1 MTDETRAFE
10 SGDVATP
17 AGRSWEGPASGSTGT
32 GPMRVRPEF
41 LPAGQGWPQAAP
53 VSGPDAFTGPNP
65 FAASGP
71 AQDPFAPGGPG
82 RDPFA
87 PGGPGRDPFA
97 PGGPGRDPFAPGGPG
112 RDPFAPAAD
121 AGRDP
126 YGTEN
131 TGPIPF
137 APDPQRPAGDDVSGW
152 GNPSG
157 GPLPPT
163 PAPGGPYGPPP
174 PRNPFGMGPGW
185 APPPAPPQSEYTAA
199 PSGRPP
205 RTGTL
210 AVLAVVI
217 ALVAS
222 TAGSL
227 GTYLLT
233 RSGGGGVDPT
243 YSLGT
248 PTGAIV
254 NRAPDSVAGVAARVL
269 PSVVSLDVKG
279 NSEAGTGSGFVI
291 KGGYIVTNNHVVAAA
306 ASTGEI
312 KVTFSNKKSSSAKI
326 VGRDPS
332 SDIAVVKPDDTYG
345 APEITIGNSD
355 RVVVGDPVIAIGSP
369 LGLTGTVTTGIV
381 SSLNRPVTA
390 GGESGSESSFINAIQ
405 TDAAINPGNSGGPL
419 VNAAGE
425 VIGVNSAIA
434 TLGNSS
440 FGGQSGSIGL
450 GFSIPV
456 NHVRRIA
463 EELVTTGTAKK
474 SRIGVHLDEN
484 YQGEGV
490 RIATAPQDGQEPVI
504 SGGPADKAGLKAGDV
519 ILEVDGT
526 PVTQPSEL
534 IVTIRSKAPGD
545 KVTVKYQRGGQEK
558 TVTMVIDAVPVPT
571 PQPS

>member
-1 MTDETRAFE
+1 MTDETRTFD

-17 AGRSWEGPASGSTGT
+17 SQRSPGSSDPG
-32 GPMRVRPEF
+32 GMRVRPEF
-41 LPAGQGWPQAAP
+41 LPASEGWPAGAP

-65 FAASGP
+65 FAASG
-71 AQDPFAPGGPG
+71 G
-82 RDPFA
+82 
-87 PGGPGRDPFA
+87 
-97 PGGPGRDPFAPGGPG
+97 G
-112 RDPFAPAAD
+112 RDPFAPAGD

-126 YGTEN
+126 YGRETGNAPNRSETGRDPFGN
-131 TGPIPF
+131 ETTGPIPF
-137 APDPQRPAGDDVSGW
+137 AAETPRSDAPMGGPYSGQQPGDRRGGGEESGW

-157 GPLPPT
+157 GPLPPS
-163 PAPGGPYGPPP
+163 PGGPFGPPP

-185 APPPAPPQSEYTAA
+185 APPPGGPRVDSGAA
-199 PSGRPP
+199 PRMP
-205 RTGTL
+205 RTGVL

-217 ALVAS
+217 ALIAS
-222 TAGSL
+222 MAGSL
-227 GTYLLT
+227 GTFLLT
-233 RSGGGGVDPT
+233 RSGSGVDPSYT
-243 YSLGT
+243 LGT
-248 PTGAIV
+248 PTGTIV
-254 NRAPDSVAGVAARVL
+254 NRAPDSVAGVAAKVI

-291 KGGYIVTNNHVVAAA
+291 KGGYILTNNHVVAAA
-306 ASTGEI
+306 AQTGNI
-312 KVTFSNKKSSSAKI
+312 KVMFSNKKSSVAKI
-326 VGRDPS
+326 IGRDPS
-332 SDIAVVKPDDTYG
+332 SDIAVVKPDDTFG
-345 APEITIGNSD
+345 SPEITLGNSD

-463 EELVTTGTAKK
+463 EELISTGSAKK

-484 YQGEGV
+484 YQGDGV
-490 RIATAPQDGQEPVI
+490 RIAATPQAGQEPVI
-504 SGGPADKAGLKAGDV
+504 SGGPADKAGLQAGDV

-526 PVTQPSEL
+526 PVSQPSEL

-545 KVTVKYQRGGQEK
+545 KVTLKYQRGGQEK
-558 TVTMVIDAVPVPT
+558 TTTVTIDAVPVPT

>member
-1 MTDETRAFE
+1 MTDETRTFD

-17 AGRSWEGPASGSTGT
+17 PQRSGDGSTSESPG
-32 GPMRVRPEF
+32 GGMRVRPEF
-41 LPAGQGWPQAAP
+41 LPASDAWP
-53 VSGPDAFTGPNP
+53 SGE
-65 FAASGP
+65 
-71 AQDPFAPGGPG
+71 PG

-87 PGGPGRDPFA
+87 GEHSGQGREASTAQYGAQGRDPFA
-97 PGGPGRDPFAPGGPG
+97 AEPGAPARDPFTAEGGTMAFGAEGHRPAPHSG
-112 RDPFAPAAD
+112 D
-121 AGRDP
+121 A
-126 YGTEN
+126 
-131 TGPIPF
+131 TGLIPF
-137 APDPQRPAGDDVSGW
+137 AAEGRRPGDDSASGW
-152 GNPSG
+152 GNPAG
-157 GPLPPT
+157 GPLPPS
-163 PAPGGPYGPPP
+163 PGGPGGPGGPAGFGGPGGLYGAPPPPP
-174 PRNPFGMGPGW
+174 PRGAYGMGPGW
-185 APPPAPPQSEYTAA
+185 APPPGAPPAETGG
-199 PSGRPP
+199 SGSRGP
-205 RTGTL
+205 RTGVL
-210 AVLAVVI
+210 ATLAVVI

-222 TAGSL
+222 ILGSL

-233 RSGGGGVDPT
+233 RSGGSGINPS

-248 PTGAIV
+248 PSGVVV
-254 NRAPDSVAGVAARVL
+254 NRPPDSVAGVASKVL
-269 PSVVSLDVKG
+269 PSVVSLEVRG
-279 NSEAGTGSGFVI
+279 NSEAGTGSGFLI

-306 ASTGEI
+306 AQTGTI
-312 KVTFSNKKSSSAKI
+312 KVTFNNKKSTTGTI

-332 SDIAVVKPDDTYG
+332 SDIAVVRPADTFG
-345 APEITIGNSD
+345 APEIFLGNSD

-369 LGLTGTVTTGIV
+369 LGLSGTVTTGIV

-440 FGGQSGSIGL
+440 LGGQSGSIGL

-474 SRIGVHLDEN
+474 SRIGVSIDEN
-484 YQGEGV
+484 YTGEGV
-490 RIATAPQDGQEPVI
+490 RIAATPQGGQQPVTP
-504 SGGPADKAGLKAGDV
+504 GGPADKAGLKPGDV
-519 ILEVDGT
+519 ILSVDDT

-545 KVTVKYQRGGQEK
+545 KVTIKYQRNGSERTT
-558 TVTMVIDAVPVPT
+558 TVTIDAVPVPT

>member
-1 MTDETRAFE
+1 MTDETRTFD
-10 SGDVATP
+10 SGDVADP
-17 AGRSWEGPASGSTGT
+17 SQHSWEGSASGSTGSS
-32 GPMRVRPEF
+32 GMRVRPEF
-41 LPAGQGWPQAAP
+41 LPASEGWPA
-53 VSGPDAFTGPNP
+53 SGPDAFTGPNP
-65 FAASGP
+65 FAASGGGH
-71 AQDPFAPGGPG
+71 DPFTPAGG
-82 RDPFA
+82 A
-87 PGGPGRDPFA
+87 
-97 PGGPGRDPFAPGGPG
+97 G

-126 YGTEN
+126 FGTDS

-137 APDPQRPAGDDVSGW
+137 ASDAPRHGGDEGMFGW

-157 GPLPPT
+157 GPLPPS
-163 PAPGGPYGPPP
+163 PVGPYGPTPP
-174 PRNPFGMGPGW
+174 PPINPFGMGPGW
-185 APPPAPPQSEYTAA
+185 APPPGA
-199 PSGRPP
+199 P
-205 RTGTL
+205 RTEQAGARAPKTGIL
-210 AVLAVVI
+210 AALAVVI

-222 TAGSL
+222 TAGSV

-233 RSGGGGVDPT
+233 RNGSGVDPT

-254 NRAPDSVAGVAARVL
+254 NRAPDSVAGVASRVL

-279 NSEAGTGSGFVI
+279 NSEAGTGSGFLI

-306 ASTGEI
+306 AQTGNI
-312 KVTFSNKKSSSAKI
+312 KVTFSTKKTTNGKI

-332 SDIAVVKPDDTYG
+332 SDIAVVKPDQTFG
-345 APEITIGNSD
+345 APEIVLGNSD

-440 FGGQSGSIGL
+440 FGAQSGSIGL

-463 EELVTTGTAKK
+463 EELVTTGSAKK
-474 SRIGVHLDEN
+474 SRIGVQLDEN
-484 YQGEGV
+484 YQGDGV
-490 RIATAPQDGQEPVI
+490 RIATATQQGQEPVI
-504 SGGPADKAGLKAGDV
+504 PGGPADKAGLKAGDV
-519 ILEVDGT
+519 ILEIDGT
-526 PVTQPSEL
+526 PMTQPSEL

-558 TVTMVIDAVPVPT
+558 TATVIIDAVPVPT

>member
-1 MTDETRAFE
+1 MTDETRTFD

-17 AGRSWEGPASGSTGT
+17 SQRSGAGSTSGSSGSGAPGT
-32 GPMRVRPEF
+32 PGSGGMRVRPEF
-41 LPAGQGWPQAAP
+41 LPASDGWPS
-53 VSGPDAFTGPNP
+53 SGPDAFTGPNP
-65 FAASGP
+65 FAA
-71 AQDPFAPGGPG
+71 GG
-82 RDPFA
+82 A
-87 PGGPGRDPFA
+87 
-97 PGGPGRDPFAPGGPG
+97 G

-121 AGRDP
+121 AGSDP
-126 YGTEN
+126 YGTES
-131 TGPIPF
+131 TGPVPFSSEPPRSDPF
-137 APDPQRPAGDDVSGW
+137 AGGGAYGGSADRFGGDEGTTGW

-157 GPLPPT
+157 GPLPPS
-163 PAPGGPYGPPP
+163 PGAGPYGGPPP

-185 APPPAPPQSEYTAA
+185 APPPGAPPVESAGASSRGPKTGVLAA
-199 PSGRPP
+199 
-205 RTGTL
+205 
-210 AVLAVVI
+210 LAVVI
-217 ALVAS
+217 ALLAA
-222 TAGSL
+222 TAGSF

-233 RSGGGGVDPT
+233 RSGGSGLDPAYT
-243 YSLGT
+243 LGT

-254 NRAPDSVAGVAARVL
+254 NRAPDSVAGVAAKVL

-306 ASTGEI
+306 AQTGNI
-312 KVTFSNKKSSSAKI
+312 KVTFSNKKSSTGKI

-332 SDIAVVKPDDTYG
+332 SDIAVVKPDDTFG
-345 APEITIGNSD
+345 FPEMALGNSD
-355 RVVVGDPVIAIGSP
+355 RVVVGDPVIAVGSP

-440 FGGQSGSIGL
+440 FGAQSGSIGL
-450 GFSIPV
+450 GFSIPI
-456 NHVRRIA
+456 NHVRRVA
-463 EELVTTGTAKK
+463 EELISTGMAKK

-484 YQGEGV
+484 YQGDGV
-490 RIATAPQDGQEPVI
+490 RIATTPQQGQEPVI
-504 SGGPADKAGLKAGDV
+504 SGSPADKAGLKAGDV
-519 ILEVDGT
+519 ILEIDGH
-526 PVTQPSEL
+526 PMSQPSEL

-545 KVTVKYQRGGQEK
+545 RVSVKYQRGGQEK
-558 TVTMVIDAVPVPT
+558 TTTVTIDSVPVPT